1 MTISGPLWIVC
12 AYLWGA
18 APSSYVVARWLK
30 GVDLRES
37 GSGNVGASNLG
48 EHTSRVVGILV
59 GIFDAFGKAAASIIL
74 ARFLDQSLAMQAAV
88 ALAVVVGHNW
98 SPYIR
103 MTGGRGISTAIGAAF
118 AFGMW
123 WEILAGI
130 VIIGIVGR
138 WWLKDTGFW
147 AFVMIVA
154 LPPLTIV
161 LGRATEVTILFACMA
176 VVLLLKRLTS
186 NWDWPRGPHRRRRVL
201 INRLLWDRDV
211 RRQEEWTRRG
221 IECEAT

>member
-1 MTISGPLWIVC
+1 MTPAAPLWIVC

-18 APSSYVVARWLK
+18 IPSSYVVARFLK
-30 GVDLRES
+30 GVDLRNS

-48 EHTSRVVGILV
+48 EHTNRIVGILV
-59 GIFDAFGKAAASIIL
+59 GTFDAAAKALAPIL
-74 ARFLDQSLAMQAAV
+74 IARILDQPLALQAAI
-88 ALAVVVGHNW
+88 ALAAVIGHNW

-103 MTGGRGISTAIGAAF
+103 MTGGRGISTAIGALF

-130 VIIGIVGR
+130 LIVGIVGR

-147 AFVMIVA
+147 TFVMIAA
-154 LPPLTIV
+154 LPPLTI
-161 LGRATEVTILFACMA
+161 LLDRPTELSILFAAMS
-176 VVLLLKRLTS
+176 VVLLAKRLTS
-186 NWDWPRGPHRRRRVL
+186 NWDWPQVPHQRKRVL

-221 IECEAT
+221 IGEAA